1 MHTPSPSA
9 VSLPAVLGLAGIAAY
24 AGALAWAMTYTQ
36 YDVWGAILVI
46 PVIIGLNVPL
56 LTRAA
61 RTEGERWFGVLLAW
75 AFTAKILG
83 SFLRYWVIYGVYG
96 WGDATGY
103 TNYAEK
109 QSVLWRMGQFVYD
122 NPDGGSIVG
131 TFFLRLVTTFVYT
144 FTGPSPIAAFVV
156 FAAFSFWGQYLMYR
170 AFRISLPDFD
180 HRWYAVL
187 IFFLPSFLFW
197 PSSVGKEAFL
207 MLCVGAAALGAA
219 RLFQHDLSALPLFIA
234 GLAGA
239 TMVRPHIAA
248 LIVAAVLAAL
258 IVRAPDRGRRSSP
271 VIQFVAIAALVA
283 LTAVFADRAAE
294 FLGVDEF
301 SVESVTAAVDA
312 TSQRTGQGGSEF
324 TPVPLTSPLG
334 VPAAFATVLFRPFPW
349 EANNVQA
356 LMASAESLLIL
367 GLVVRHWRRW
377 KSLPALLRRHP
388 YLVFGLVY
396 TLLFVWAFSRFG
408 NFGIIARQRVLVMP
422 FVMILVALPAALP
435 LPARGR
441 PKRVQPGAGAD
452 RVGAAP

>member
-1 MHTPSPSA
+1 MGSPTPGA
-9 VSLPAVLGLAGIAAY
+9 VSAPALLGLAGIVAY
-24 AGALAWAMTYTQ
+24 AGALAWAMSNTGYA
-36 YDVWGAILVI
+36 VWGAILVI

-75 AFTAKILG
+75 AFVAKILG

-96 WGDATGY
+96 YGDATGY

-207 MLCVGAAALGAA
+207 MLCVGAAVLGAA
-219 RLFQHDLSALPLFIA
+219 RLFQHDLSALPLFLA
-234 GLAGA
+234 GLVGS
-239 TMVRPHIAA
+239 TMVRPHVSALVIAA
-248 LIVAAVLAAL
+248 ALAAL
-258 IVRAPDRGRRSSP
+258 LMRAPERGRTSNP
-271 VIQFVAIAALVA
+271 VVQGIAVVTLIG
-283 LTAVFADRAAE
+283 LTIVFADRAAE

-301 SVESVTAAVDA
+301 SVASVTAAVDA
-312 TSQRTGQGGSEF
+312 TSQRTDEGGSTF

-334 VPAAFATVLFRPFPW
+334 IPAAFATVLFRPFPW
-349 EANNVQA
+349 EANNIQA
-356 LMASAESLLIL
+356 LMASFESLAIL
-367 GLVVRHWRRW
+367 GVIAWQWRRL
-377 KSLPALLRRHP
+377 KALPGLLRRYP
-388 YLVFGLVY
+388 YLVFALVY
-396 TLLFVWAFSRFG
+396 SLLFVWAFSRFG

-422 FVMILVALPAALP
+422 FVVIFATLPAALAAP
-435 LPARGR
+435 VRGR
-441 PKRVQPGAGAD
+441 PRRELIGSRRG
-452 RVGAAP
+452 